1 MARHGE
7 RDCECQGY
15 WSCGPS
21 FTCPFLRKARRH
33 GRLATRQSTNSRS
46 PRFINTTVSSP
57 KTVDVNGT
65 TTPLRQKIRCSG
77 NPSHETSVTMSRD
90 SGPRTAA
97 LGPTPCSCS
106 YRDSDYQRTHVKTP
120 SSAYEA
126 FKAPY
131 PRFGVKPLALIT
143 LHQREARNC
152 PPLFGIDEFCAV
164 TSAAGKYDT
173 TAAACLQTCDAQTQN
188 SYERHIVSSQRMP
201 LRLPSMH
208 FCARRR

>member
-1 MARHGE
+1 MCLARLCRTRPRNTAPLNRSSSHNILHSSDALEVNVEEIRIRKAPWLNCCTALELTALPPSLSHTRLEPNRNGKARWVARHGE

-77 NPSHETSVTMSRD
+77 NPSLETSVTMSRD

-106 YRDSDYQRTHVKTP
+106 YR
-120 SSAYEA
+120 
-126 FKAPY
+126 
-131 PRFGVKPLALIT
+131 
-143 LHQREARNC
+143 
-152 PPLFGIDEFCAV
+152 
-164 TSAAGKYDT
+164 
-173 TAAACLQTCDAQTQN
+173 
-188 SYERHIVSSQRMP
+188 
-201 LRLPSMH
+201 
-208 FCARRR
+208 